1 MRDKFNCMLCGS
13 ISFERK
19 GKIRTNRQ
27 ILANKVLECSN
38 CSLVYLNDDTHIL
51 EYHYEQS
58 LMHDAPLDLTESR
71 IESKID
77 DLRRLKMLETEIK
90 DKNLLEIGSGNGGF
104 LLLAKHLVKSAAGIE
119 PEKKHHDV
127 FKSENLKIY
136 SSVNDYDNNENNS
149 AGYKVDVVASFHV
162 IEHVKNPL
170 EFLLQML
177 RFLKLGGKAYLET
190 PNSNDALI
198 KLYDS
203 FAFQDFTYWD
213 NHLVLFNKKSFE
225 YMLKKIS
232 GVTFRSI
239 PVQRYGIAN
248 HLYWLANGKPGG
260 HKKWNFVENTLM
272 NEQYKE
278 LLADVNMNDT
288 LFYEFTKTNSECKVV
303 EK

>member
-1 MRDKFNCMLCGS
+1 MTDTFNCMLCGS

-27 ILANKVLECSN
+27 IIANKVLECSN
-38 CSLVYLNDDTHIL
+38 CSLVYLNDDTHIS

-58 LMHDAPLDLTESR
+58 LMHDTLLDLAESR
-71 IESKID
+71 IETKVD
-77 DLRRLKMLETEIK
+77 DLRRLVILESEIK
-90 DKNLLEIGSGNGGF
+90 DKNLVEIGCGNGGF
-104 LLLAKHLVKSAAGIE
+104 LTLAKHLVKSATGIE
-119 PEKKHHDV
+119 PEKKHHNS
-127 FKSENLKIY
+127 FKLEDLRIY
-136 SSVNDYDNNENNS
+136 SSMNDYANDVSNSNEHK
-149 AGYKVDVVASFHV
+149 ADVVASFHV

-177 RFLKLGGKAYLET
+177 TLLKTNGKAYVET

-203 FAFQDFTYWD
+203 SAFQDFTYWD
-213 NHLVLFNKKSFE
+213 NHLVLFSKESFE
-225 YMLKKIS
+225 YMVKKIT

-260 HKKWNFVENTLM
+260 HKKWSFVENTIM
-272 NEQYKE
+272 NGQYQE
-278 LLADVNMNDT
+278 LLADLNMNDT
-288 LFYEFTKTNSECKVV
+288 LFYEFTKISSECKVA
-303 EK
+303 E